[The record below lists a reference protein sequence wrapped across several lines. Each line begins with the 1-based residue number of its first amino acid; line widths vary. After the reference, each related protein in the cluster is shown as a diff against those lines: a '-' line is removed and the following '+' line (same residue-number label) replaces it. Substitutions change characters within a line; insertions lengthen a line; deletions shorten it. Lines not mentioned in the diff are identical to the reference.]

1 MEATRRP
8 SLADEEAHRIKAI
21 ESAVGASRSIDV
33 AIAGGTADSNVDTV
47 DTTEGVQITEIVGS
61 EESNQPA
68 C

>member
-33 AIAGGTADSNVDTV
+33 AIAGGTADSALTDE
-47 DTTEGVQITEIVGS
+47 DTTEGVHTTEVVGFRDPHP
-61 EESNQPA
+61 PA